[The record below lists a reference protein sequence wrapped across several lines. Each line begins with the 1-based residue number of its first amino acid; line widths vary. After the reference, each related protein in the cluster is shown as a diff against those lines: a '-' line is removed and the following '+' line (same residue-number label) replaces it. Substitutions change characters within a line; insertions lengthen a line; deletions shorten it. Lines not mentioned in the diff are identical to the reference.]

1 VTIPPPSAA
10 LVDLRRLARLRIGK
24 VDTLPDYLGDE
35 AEQARRAAFERGAPR
50 PVRSVRTNLYLRDVA
65 VTVLAGK
72 RWDRV
77 RVLDDPLTPGE
88 RYAVPGLL
96 ESQAAGETV
105 TVLPRDEFE
114 RISSALGPIPDFWLF
129 DWPEPDDVG
138 DAPQAFA
145 AVQHFTPDG
154 RFVSREVLPAG
165 SPAVAHLVDVYAAL
179 QACAVDL
186 NTYLAR
192 IDAAARRVGA

>member
-35 AEQARRAAFERGAPR
+35 AEQARRAAF
-50 PVRSVRTNLYLRDVA
+50 VRTNLYLRDVA

-154 RFVSREVLPAG
+154 RFVSREVLPAS

-179 QACAVDL
+179 QASAVDL